1 MNAESTIHH
10 NVTREFRHGTRG
22 ESAARCIGPITKG
35 CEIFG
40 LTKGD
45 FSMIDI
51 LRHIAREIGPCRIDI
66 GTWTAAAAK
75 IVTQDRNASYG
86 GPERSFETIAQ
97 LWAIHLG
104 YKVTASDVAI
114 MMALLKI
121 ARLSANPAHADSWID
136 LAGYAAC
143 GGEVSLTG
151 G

>member
-1 MNAESTIHH
+1 M
-10 NVTREFRHGTRG
+10 TRN
-22 ESAARCIGPITKG
+22 
-35 CEIFG
+35 EI
-40 LTKGD
+40 L
-45 FSMIDI
+45 S
-51 LRHIAREIGPCRIDI
+51 
-66 GTWTAAAAK
+66 AAAK
-75 IVTQDRNASYG
+75 IITQDRNSTYG

-104 YKVTASDVAI
+104 YKITAADVAI

-121 ARLSANPAHADSWID
+121 ARLRANPAHADSWID

>member
-1 MNAESTIHH
+1 M
-10 NVTREFRHGTRG
+10 TRD
-22 ESAARCIGPITKG
+22 
-35 CEIFG
+35 EI
-40 LTKGD
+40 L
-45 FSMIDI
+45 S
-51 LRHIAREIGPCRIDI
+51 
-66 GTWTAAAAK
+66 AAAK
-75 IVTQDRNASYG
+75 IVTQDRNSTYG